1 MGQAARWFVKQ
12 GPVSL
17 VLIVAG
23 AAAFTVAAFTLATA
37 LGWAVIGGMLWYLE
51 ALTSEEAR

>member
-17 VLIVAG
+17 VLTVAG
-23 AAAFTVAAFTLATA
+23 MVAFAVSAFIITAA
-37 LGWAVIGGMLWYLE
+37 LGWAVIGAGCWFLEYL
-51 ALTSEEAR
+51 TRQDTP